1 MNLKKKALSRQRS
14 QALVEFA
21 LVIPLLMLVLMGVF
35 DLGRGIYAYNVVS
48 SAARE
53 GAHHGILK
61 PTDING
67 IKDEARRNTATL
79 DPNEIGFSP
88 LPYCSRNPNI
98 IPVTPTACDYGNYI
112 VVTVTYRFQP
122 ITLFFSTLTLTGKST
137 MTIECNC

>member
-61 PTDING
+61 PTDTAG
-67 IKDEARRNTATL
+67 IATEAKRNTAALDSDPTKWNVTSRCL
-79 DPNEIGFSP
+79 VSKDPN
-88 LPYCSRNPNI
+88 
-98 IPVTPTACDYGNYI
+98 PVTGACEFDKYI
-112 VVTVTYRFQP
+112 EVKVTYRFQP
-122 ITLFFSTLTLTGKST
+122 ITLFFSTLTLTGIST
-137 MTIECNC
+137 MTIECVC